1 MKRYLNEQSAIFT
14 SVFKWVL
21 LSSIVGSIIG
31 LLISLFLFL
40 IHTAENHREDLGFAY
55 YYTLPFAFLLS
66 VWVVK
71 KFAPTAS
78 GHGTEKVIEAV
89 HKNSGKIDI
98 KVMPIKVVA
107 TIITIFSGGSVGKEG
122 PGAQIGASFASFF
135 SALFSFNDRDRKKL
149 VICGIS
155 AGFASVFGTPIAGA
169 IFGVEVLFVGAIMYD
184 VLLPSIIAGFAAFS
198 VAHFFGVSYTYYDVM
213 FYKEISLEFGM
224 VFKVIVAG
232 VFFGFVAN
240 LFINIL
246 RYTNVLLK
254 RYLPNIYFRAFLA
267 GTTLLLLATFFSDT
281 YLGLGLNL
289 IENAL
294 ENSEHTRWY
303 DFLAKSLYTAL
314 SLGGGGSGG
323 VITPIF
329 SVGASS
335 GHLFGVV
342 FGGEEYILMFTAIG
356 FVSVIAGAT
365 NTPLAAII
373 MAVELFGLDMA
384 HYAALSIV
392 IAFLLSGH
400 KSVFSSQKLAMKK
413 SEYLDIKEGEDI
425 EHVEIKKNVELNE
438 EMHKIKDIRVRRRYK
453 KMLVKLKHRMEK
465 HEKF

>member
-1 MKRYLNEQSAIFT
+1 MRKYINEQSAIFT
-14 SVFKWVL
+14 SVFKWVI
-21 LSSIVGSIIG
+21 LSSVVGSIIG
-31 LLISLFLFL
+31 LLISFFLFL
-40 IHTAENHREDLGFAY
+40 IHTAELHREDLGFAY

-66 VWVVK
+66 VWIVK
-71 KFAPTAS
+71 KFAPSAS

-89 HKNSGKIDI
+89 HKHNGKIDI
-98 KVMPIKVVA
+98 KVMPIKVLA

-135 SALFSFNDRDRKKL
+135 SDKLKFNVRDRKKL

-184 VLLPSIIAGFAAFS
+184 VLLPSIVAGFAAFS
-198 VAHFFGVSYTYYDVM
+198 VAQFFGVSYTYYDVM
-213 FYKEISLEFGM
+213 FYKDINPDFILIL
-224 VFKVIVAG
+224 KVIVAG
-232 VFFGFVAN
+232 VFFGFIAR
-240 LFINIL
+240 LFIDIL
-246 RYTNVLLK
+246 RHTSIFLK
-254 RYLPNIYFRAFLA
+254 RYLPNVYIRAFLA
-267 GTTLLLLATFFSDT
+267 GSLLLLLATFFSDT

-289 IENAL
+289 IENSL
-294 ENSEHTRWY
+294 ENTTDTRWY
-303 DFLAKSLYTAL
+303 DFLAKSIYTAL

-335 GHLFGVV
+335 GHFFGVLV
-342 FGGEEYILMFTAIG
+342 GGTESILIFTAIG

-365 NTPLAAII
+365 NAPLAAII

-425 EHVEIKKNVELNE
+425 EHVEVSNNVDINKEL
-438 EMHKIKDIRVRRRYK
+438 HKIKDIRVRRKYK
-453 KMLVKLKHRMEK
+453 KMLVRLKHRIEK